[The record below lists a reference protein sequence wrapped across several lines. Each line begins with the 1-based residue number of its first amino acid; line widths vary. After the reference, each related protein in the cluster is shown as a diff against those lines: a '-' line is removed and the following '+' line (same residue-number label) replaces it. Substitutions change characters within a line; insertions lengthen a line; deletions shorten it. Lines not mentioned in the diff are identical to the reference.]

1 MGRNAQPVDLLVAK
15 GRSHM
20 GKEEIERR
28 REAEV
33 KVPWTDVEPPEYLKG
48 EKLRK
53 EFNEIASM
61 LQPIGI
67 FTKLDA
73 DRLAQYV
80 MSRSLYLQY
89 TARLSKEI
97 KSGDTAELSRLQRL
111 QNVAFQQ
118 CRACGNDLAL
128 SITSRCKLVVPQ
140 VDNEED
146 CEL

>member
-48 EKLRK
+48 EKLRR
-53 EFNEIASM
+53 EFREIAEK

-67 FTKLDA
+67 FTELDA

-89 TARLSKEI
+89 TARLAKIAS
-97 KSGDTAELSRLQRL
+97 SGDSSDVSRVQRL

-118 CRACGNDLAL
+118 CRACGNDLGL
-128 SITSRCKLVVPQ
+128 SITARCKLSVPQ
-140 VDNEED
+140 VDNDED
-146 CEL
+146 FEL